1 MTTLKQEI
9 IEFIKLEKLINIET
23 EKFQIALELE
33 RTEEV
38 DRLNKRIDLLESKLK
53 NQVALGCRLLK
64 MEVCQFLFEVEQ
76 YEQKQN

>member
-64 MEVCQFLFEVEQ
+64 M
-76 YEQKQN
+76 